1 MNWLRIKELVRK
13 EFIQLFR
20 DKKNL
25 PLLIVAPFIQLLI
38 FGYVVSTDVRDI
50 KVAVLDQAR
59 TRESRMLIDAFDANR
74 TFRVIAYRDTPQA
87 LEDLLLDRKVDI
99 ALKIGPDFSE
109 RIKRRETASV
119 QVLVDGSM
127 SNMAAVRVAYTS
139 QVLNEFNERLIR
151 ELYPREIKYGR
162 IDARVRIWDNPNLD
176 SRDFYV
182 PAIVAVLIMITSLLF
197 TSMAIIREKEAG
209 TIEQLIVTPLKPVE
223 LIIGKTLPYIII
235 AQVQMIMVIVFA
247 IFWFTIPFKG
257 SAWLLF
263 VGTCLFLLSTLGIGL
278 FISTISSTQQQAM
291 MSTIFFILP
300 IFMFS
305 GFVFPISNMP
315 VLIQWLSY
323 LNPLMYF
330 LVIIRGIFLKGV
342 GIRVLWPQFA
352 AMAVIGLILFAG
364 SVSRFRKRL
373 D

>member
-25 PLLIVAPFIQLLI
+25 PLLIIAPFIQLLI
-38 FGYVVSTDVRDI
+38 FGYVVSTDVRNI
-50 KVAVLDQAR
+50 RVGVLDQAR
-59 TRESRMLIDAFDANR
+59 TLESRMLIDAFDASP
-74 TFRVIAYRDTPQA
+74 TFQVIARPTDPKA
-87 LEDLLLDRKVDI
+87 LEEYLLERKVDI
-99 ALKIGPDFSE
+99 SLKIGPDFSE
-109 RIKRRETASV
+109 LIRKGKTAFV

-139 QVLNEFNERLIR
+139 QVLNRFNGRMIK
-151 ELYPREIKYGR
+151 ELYPMEIQYGR
-162 IDARVRIWDNPNLD
+162 VDARIRTWYNPNLD
-176 SRDFYV
+176 SRNFYV
-182 PAIVAVLIMITSLLF
+182 PAIVAILIMITSLLF
-197 TSMAIIREKEAG
+197 TSMAVIREKESG

-235 AQVQMIMVIVFA
+235 AQIQMVMVTIFA
-247 IFWFTIPFKG
+247 VFWFSIPFKG
-257 SAWLLF
+257 NVWLLF
-263 VGTCLFLLSTLGIGL
+263 AATCLFLLSTLGIGL

-291 MSTIFFILP
+291 MSTIFFLLP

-342 GIRVLWPQFA
+342 GLDVLWSQFT
-352 AMAVIGLILFAG
+352 AMAIIGICVFAG
-364 SVSRFRKRL
+364 SVRFFRKRL